1 MSPPKPVI
9 GGDVSK
15 NRIRFMAL
23 KSEHAPV
30 FLHLK
35 FFEGNYE
42 QPLKEI
48 PRRATGWVEGQTLGY
63 LIDFLNADGKVD
75 FRIHYQDAAST
86 HPLGFPPPLDQ
97 LPDPRPVDL
106 AIICMPGF
114 DQVPD
119 FPEEIVKRLQPHY
132 VVVIHW
138 ENFFRLLPDD
148 RKDLRTLPTVNAEGF
163 IARLDAALKSTNP
176 ASSYTLP
183 ARGAWLRFV
192 P

>member
-1 MSPPKPVI
+1 
-9 GGDVSK
+9 
-15 NRIRFMAL
+15 
-23 KSEHAPV
+23 
-30 FLHLK
+30 
-35 FFEGNYE
+35 
-42 QPLKEI
+42 
-48 PRRATGWVEGQTLGY
+48 
-63 LIDFLNADGKVD
+63 
-75 FRIHYQDAAST
+75 
-86 HPLGFPPPLDQ
+86 
-97 LPDPRPVDL
+97 
-106 AIICMPGF
+106 
-114 DQVPD
+114 
-119 FPEEIVKRLQPHY
+119 LQPHY